1 MDVGEKGKIPFK
13 DCVRIA
19 RELNL
24 SVEQVLRLSYERQSR
39 LHEQPSFTS
48 KQKQQRVGSGLTPV
62 RRKRRADGTSLKL
75 LKRTVQASGSA
86 EQILEQ
92 PIVDE
97 EVPMISRYAIL
108 RKSCMRSKRFFWT
121 CESDRKLLMAYIR
134 VRTAK

>member
-1 MDVGEKGKIPFK
+1 MTTEQRLELQQRIMDVGEKGKIPFK

-97 EVPMISRYAIL
+97 EVPMISRNCQI
-108 RKSCMRSKRFFWT
+108 
-121 CESDRKLLMAYIR
+121 IR
-134 VRTAK
+134 LY

>member
-1 MDVGEKGKIPFK
+1 
-13 DCVRIA
+13 
-19 RELNL
+19 
-24 SVEQVLRLSYERQSR
+24 
-39 LHEQPSFTS
+39 
-48 KQKQQRVGSGLTPV
+48 LTPV

-121 CESDRKLLMAYIR
+121 CESDRYYYFCLPMLGLKIDF
-134 VRTAK
+134 